1 MNSLSVEENERAI
14 FPNRHIR
21 MNCLPNLLEQRLLE
35 EKKNHLQQLNLISLM
50 YDKSFPLNT
59 PHHKSHMTLPSQI

>member
-14 FPNRHIR
+14 FPNRYIR

-35 EKKNHLQQLNLISLM
+35 EKK
-50 YDKSFPLNT
+50 KSFAAAEFDKPYV
-59 PHHKSHMTLPSQI
+59 